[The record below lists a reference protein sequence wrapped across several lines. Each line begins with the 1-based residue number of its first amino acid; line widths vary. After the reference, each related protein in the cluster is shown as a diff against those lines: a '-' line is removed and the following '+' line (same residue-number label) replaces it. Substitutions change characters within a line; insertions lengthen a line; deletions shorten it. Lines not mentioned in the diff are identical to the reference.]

1 MPRKPMSA
9 TPMKRHSSPA
19 DAGLRRLA
27 FVAGLAVGLS
37 AALGAYASASRFDP
51 PAALERPAGWQPDP
65 IAAADNSVPAA
76 WTALRTSRAQ
86 PEAPRAPSF

>member
-1 MPRKPMSA
+1 
-9 TPMKRHSSPA
+9 MKRHSSPA

-51 PAALERPAGWQPDP
+51 PAALDAPAGWQPDP
-65 IAAADNSVPAA
+65 SAGDSSVPSA
-76 WTALRTSRAQ
+76 WTVLRASRAQ
-86 PEAPRAPSF
+86 PEAALAPSF